1 LCAIFGGKRKVG
13 RILEVKILMFIV
25 FICVYPAGGVKLP
38 LGKFGFGEGLDGG
51 VKMGISGGAGGV
63 DGVCG
68 VCGVCAGM

>member
-1 LCAIFGGKRKVG
+1 
-13 RILEVKILMFIV
+13 MFIV

-68 VCGVCAGM
+68 VCGVCTGM